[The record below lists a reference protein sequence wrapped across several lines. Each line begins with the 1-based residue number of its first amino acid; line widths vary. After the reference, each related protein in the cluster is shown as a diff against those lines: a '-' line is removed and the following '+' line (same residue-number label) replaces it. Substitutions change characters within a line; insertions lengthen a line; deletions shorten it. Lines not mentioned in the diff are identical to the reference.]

1 MKTAIEYPESK
12 NPKVPEQIRPFYHSY
27 PLQMRFND
35 IDMVGHLNN
44 SIYLSFLDLGKIH
57 YFKAVMGNQVSWEH
71 IPVVVV
77 NININFYSPTY
88 LEEEIE
94 VVTAVYAISEHSFKM
109 EQRIINR
116 QTGDIK
122 CVANTV
128 MAGFDPKTA
137 KGAPIDPV
145 WANAIKEFEGL

>member
-77 NININFYSPTY
+77 NININYYSPTY

-94 VVTAVYAISEHSFKM
+94 VVTAVYAISNVLPTPLWQALTPKQPKVRLS
-109 EQRIINR
+109 ILYG
-116 QTGDIK
+116 QTQLK
-122 CVANTV
+122 NLRVYNQS
-128 MAGFDPKTA
+128 GFPKLKA
-137 KGAPIDPV
+137 DVIA
-145 WANAIKEFEGL
+145 